1 MKMLTS
7 REKSVGLF
15 KVAHGDLLGVMFV
28 SVGYIGIFLKKKAAR
43 LISLGIEK
51 KI

>member
-1 MKMLTS
+1 MLTS

-43 LISLGIEK
+43 QISLGIEK